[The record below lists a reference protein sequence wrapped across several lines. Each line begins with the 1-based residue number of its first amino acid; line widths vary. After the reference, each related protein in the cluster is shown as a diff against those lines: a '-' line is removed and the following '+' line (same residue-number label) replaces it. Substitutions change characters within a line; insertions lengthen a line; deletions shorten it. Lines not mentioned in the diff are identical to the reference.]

1 MRLALG
7 TDWSFRLRAASVQF
21 SRSVMSDSLLSHG
34 LQHIRLPCP
43 APTPRTCS
51 NSWLHSQSFLHN
63 LCKQG
68 DIFSLPSSCLSPFF
82 PSSFLLFFYF
92 IPSFVYYIYLYVPL
106 FCTGSLGWLVVC
118 LWSTVSL
125 SSVWRWAFHPGQIK
139 PVSPLDSNTEKA
151 VES

>member
-82 PSSFLLFFYF
+82 PSSFLLFFISFLPLSITF
-92 IPSFVYYIYLYVPL
+92 IYMYLFSAQGAWVGLWFVYEVLSPYLL
-106 FCTGSLGWLVVC
+106 FGGGHFIQGRLNL
-118 LWSTVSL
+118 
-125 SSVWRWAFHPGQIK
+125 
-139 PVSPLDSNTEKA
+139 
-151 VES
+151 